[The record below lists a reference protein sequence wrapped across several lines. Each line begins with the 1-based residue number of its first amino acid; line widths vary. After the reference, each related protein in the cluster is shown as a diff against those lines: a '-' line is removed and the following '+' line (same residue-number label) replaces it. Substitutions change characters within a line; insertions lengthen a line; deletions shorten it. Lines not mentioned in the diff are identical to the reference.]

1 MRWPTGGGGTMLAL
15 VADLPR
21 QLAASG
27 KLPGLGALRPLP
39 RAPQQVLVCGM
50 GGSAIAAE
58 MAAPLQEDAAARI
71 DVWRDYDLPGWV
83 DQRVLV
89 IAASYSGDTEE
100 TLSAAAAA
108 RERGC
113 RVVALTTGGRL
124 AQMSSNDSPA
134 EFSVVRLPERLPPRA
149 AFGYGLGALLHTLA
163 RLGGGAELAAQIDA
177 TVSTLTEGNAHHLA
191 GVDLTT
197 APPAVAAVTAAQ
209 APVATDTP
217 AAVYELARSVAGRFV
232 VIYSCGAEAH
242 GAGARLKA
250 QLNENAKCP
259 AYHVRFPELD
269 HNDIVGWELAAGDR
283 ERFALVVLR
292 GGEQCASDRRRLV
305 ATLAE
310 LREDLPL
317 TCEIGPRGEQPLARA
332 MSLVQWGDYFSC
344 YVALARGIDPV
355 PVARIERLKRALARS
370 DRE

>member
-1 MRWPTGGGGTMLAL
+1 MLAL

-21 QLAASG
+21 QLATSSQ
-27 KLPGLGALRPLP
+27 LPGLAALRPLP
-39 RAPQQVLVCGM
+39 RAPRQVLVCGM

-58 MAAPLQEDAAARI
+58 VAAPLQKDTSVRI
-71 DVWRDYDLPGWV
+71 DVWRDYGLPDWV
-83 DQRVLV
+83 DQQVLV
-89 IAASYSGDTEE
+89 IAASYSGNTAE
-100 TLSAAAAA
+100 TLSAAVAA

-124 AQMSSNDSPA
+124 AQLSSSVSAA
-134 EFSVVRLPERLPPRA
+134 ELPVVRLPERLPPRA

-163 RLGGGAELAAQIDA
+163 RLGGGTGLTAQIDA
-177 TVSTLTEGNAHHLA
+177 TVDTLTEGNACHLT
-191 GVDLTT
+191 GVDLAT
-197 APPAVAAVTAAQ
+197 APPAVAAVTAGE
-209 APVATDTP
+209 APDATATS
-217 AAVYELARSVAGRFV
+217 ASVQELANSVAGRFV
-232 VIYSCGAEAH
+232 VVYSCGAEAH

-269 HNDIVGWELAAGDR
+269 HNDIVGWELAAADR

-292 GGEQCASDRRRLV
+292 GGQQSAAERHRLV

-344 YVALARGIDPV
+344 YVALAGGVDPV
-355 PVARIERLKRALARS
+355 PVTRIERLKRALAGP
-370 DRE
+370 DNE